1 MPKENNSGFQ
11 EHTKAY
17 GSDINKK
24 IEQGLS
30 LCGKLIPSEYLHDE
44 PPKSSPDCCN
54 RCSQIWDMDHKGMED
69 TGELDEQNT
78 TSKEI

>member
-17 GSDINKK
+17 GTTIGQDT
-24 IEQGLS
+24 GLS
-30 LCGKLIPSEYLHDE
+30 LCGKLIPSEHLHDE

-54 RCSQIWDMDHKGMED
+54 RCSQIWDMDHKTMED
-69 TGELDEQNT
+69 TGELNET
-78 TSKEI
+78 T